1 VVRLDGE
8 QAGIPVTVDLS
19 GRSVWDGLQAA
30 VDAAGFAARFPI
42 SAVVGD
48 DLVVRNVSIR
58 VVPFTPMAVPLRLV
72 LGVPSATMDVL
83 VTDWSSDAVRDQMIG
98 ALRRKGSDAALELL
112 AGQGSVGR
120 YRGLPV
126 RYARS
131 EPWGDGGE
139 QLTIIAER
147 NSGPEEALKS
157 KESLRSRFTA
167 LFVRLEKDGRG
178 ECEYMMNAR
187 LLLDGGRLG
196 AASSEG
202 GPGRAPVRIV
212 DR

>member
-1 VVRLDGE
+1 
-8 QAGIPVTVDLS
+8 
-19 GRSVWDGLQAA
+19 
-30 VDAAGFAARFPI
+30 
-42 SAVVGD
+42 
-48 DLVVRNVSIR
+48 
-58 VVPFTPMAVPLRLV
+58 
-72 LGVPSATMDVL
+72 
-83 VTDWSSDAVRDQMIG
+83 
-98 ALRRKGSDAALELL
+98 
-112 AGQGSVGR
+112 
-120 YRGLPV
+120 V